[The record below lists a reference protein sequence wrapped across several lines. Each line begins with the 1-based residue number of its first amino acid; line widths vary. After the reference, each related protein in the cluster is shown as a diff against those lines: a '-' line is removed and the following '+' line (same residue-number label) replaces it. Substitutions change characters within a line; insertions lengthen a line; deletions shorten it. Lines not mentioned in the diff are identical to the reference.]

1 MFDGCSINDGDG
13 SGETALWRRV
23 LLQAVEDATAV
34 IAVEKSE
41 DERPHVTLARRNRAE
56 ARRFFSA
63 AACREDLEIVCH
75 AAGLEPQAVREAVLR
90 LIEQVDTGIGAPTV
104 SK

>member
-1 MFDGCSINDGDG
+1 MFDGIINDGVEG

-23 LLQAVEDATAV
+23 LLQAVEDAVAV
-34 IAVEKSE
+34 ITVEKSE

-56 ARRFFSA
+56 ARRFFTSS
-63 AACREDLEIVCH
+63 ACREDLEIVCCG
-75 AAGLEPQAVREAVLR
+75 AGLEPQAVREAVLR
-90 LIEQVDTGIGAPTV
+90 LIDQVDGGIRTPSV